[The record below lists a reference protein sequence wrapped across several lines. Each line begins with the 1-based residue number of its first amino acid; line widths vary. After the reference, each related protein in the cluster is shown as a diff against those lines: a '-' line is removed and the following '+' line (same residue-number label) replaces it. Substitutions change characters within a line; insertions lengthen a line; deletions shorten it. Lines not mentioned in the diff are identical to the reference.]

1 MSRSGRFSCQ
11 GSRSLLDGS
20 IIEARGSIGP
30 GRYPREPPSARR
42 RRQEEEQDGGGGR
55 PEDEGHELVKRVL
68 LAAHRNTAA
77 ANNTGRLKLQPA
89 GPEAKN
95 RDEAIEE
102 ECRRGELC
110 LPGLDLTL

>member
-30 GRYPREPPSARR
+30 GRYPREPPSAHR

-77 ANNTGRLKLQPA
+77 ANNTGRLQPRSQ
-89 GPEAKN
+89 EQ
-95 RDEAIEE
+95 
-102 ECRRGELC
+102 RRGDR
-110 LPGLDLTL
+110 GGVS